1 MLSQF
6 VLFAIIF
13 VLNLIPAFAP
23 PTWMVLSV
31 IGFNH
36 PHSSP
41 LLLALI
47 GATAAT
53 LGRLSLAKL
62 SCLIVRQRFLSNHA
76 RQNIDIVKAR
86 LEHQPV
92 LTFSVFLLYAFSP
105 LPSNS
110 LFIAYGLTALD
121 LRLVALP
128 FFFGRFLTYT
138 FWIVMASEV
147 AHHVILESASVGAY
161 MSVYFVLTQ
170 LLLLSIVYLFTK
182 IDWRAW
188 FIDKT
193 FQLMKPLRDDK
204 GRS

>member
-23 PTWMVLSV
+23 PTWLVLSV

-36 PHSSP
+36 PDSSP

-62 SCLIVRQRFLSNHA
+62 SCLIVRQRFLSNHT
-76 RQNIDIVKAR
+76 RQNIDIVKTR
-86 LEHQPV
+86 LEHQQG
-92 LTFSVFLLYAFSP
+92 LTCSVFLLYAFSP

-110 LFIAYGLTALD
+110 LFIAYGLTGLD

-138 FWIVMASEV
+138 FWIVTASEV

-161 MSVYFVLTQ
+161 MSVYFVVTQ

-182 IDWRAW
+182 NRLASVVSRQNIPVDEA
-188 FIDKT
+188 
-193 FQLMKPLRDDK
+193 LA
-204 GRS
+204 